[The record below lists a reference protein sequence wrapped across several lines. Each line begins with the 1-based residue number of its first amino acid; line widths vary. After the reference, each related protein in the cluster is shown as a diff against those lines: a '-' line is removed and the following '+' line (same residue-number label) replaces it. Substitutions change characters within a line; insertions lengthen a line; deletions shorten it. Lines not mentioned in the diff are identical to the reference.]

1 MEADL
6 ALAIGCRR
14 PKYFLTALLEDI
26 NYIEK
31 FLTLGGTVNIDSAE
45 EFLEIKEISKKVQI
59 PFSVGLRA

>member
-6 ALAIGCRR
+6 ALAIGV
-14 PKYFLTALLEDI
+14 PPTKIFFNGPFKDI

-45 EFLEIKEISKKVQI
+45 EFLEIKEISRK
-59 PFSVGLRA
+59 